1 MPMSQ
6 SFENRLLPVLDEII
20 DHFATP
26 FHIYDETG
34 IRETGRNFI
43 NAFSRLNGFRE
54 YYAVKALPNPRI
66 LEIMQDLGF
75 GFDCSSI
82 PELILS
88 RQIGARG
95 EDIVFSSNNTTRDEF
110 HVAAAD
116 GGCILN
122 LDDISL
128 IAKVPRMP
136 EAISFRYNP
145 GPRRTGN
152 SIIGDPSESK
162 YGVAHEQIVH
172 AYKAARAL
180 GAQRFGLHT
189 MLISNELSH
198 AYMVETAAMLLEVV
212 EWVSQELGIEFDFI
226 NLGGGL
232 GIPYQPEQAPL
243 DIDAMADETSD
254 LLLSF
259 EKRNGFI
266 PSFFIES
273 GRYMTGPHGVL
284 VTTAINQKDT
294 YRKYIG
300 VDACMSALM
309 RPALYGAYHHITVVA
324 KHPRS
329 RRGRKGNCLPS
340 PEYFVMPAGDCIHS
354 QGEPSRSLSERR
366 REQHFEKVDVVGSL
380 CENNDKFAIQRH
392 LPGIQDGDRLLI
404 HDTGAHGHAMGFNY
418 NGRLRPKELL
428 LRTNGAVEL
437 IRREETVED
446 YFATL
451 NFAPR
456 MLLPANTFTDEPE
469 NLRAAS

>member
-1 MPMSQ
+1 MSL

-20 DHFATP
+20 DHFGTP
-26 FHIYDETG
+26 FHIYDEAG
-34 IRETGRNFI
+34 IRGTGQNFI

-54 YYAVKALPNPRI
+54 YYAVKALPNPSILRI
-66 LEIMQDLGF
+66 MRDLGF

-82 PELILS
+82 PELVLS

-95 EDIVFSSNNTTRDEF
+95 EDIVFSSNNTTREEF

-122 LDDISL
+122 LDDTSL

-136 EAISFRYNP
+136 ETISFRYNP

-152 SIIGDPSESK
+152 SIIGDPAESK
-162 YGVAHEQIVH
+162 YGVAHEQIVQ
-172 AYKAARAL
+172 AYKAARDL
-180 GAQRFGLHT
+180 GARRFGLHT
-189 MLISNELSH
+189 MLISNELSY
-198 AYMVETAAMLLEVV
+198 AYMVETAAMLLEVA
-212 EWVSQELGIEFDFI
+212 EWVSTELNIDFDFI

-232 GIPYQPEQAPL
+232 GIPYQPGQAPL
-243 DIDAMADETSD
+243 DIDSMAVEISD
-254 LLLSF
+254 LFSNF
-259 EKRNGFI
+259 KKRNGSV
-266 PSFFIES
+266 PRFFIES

-284 VTTAINQKDT
+284 VTTAINQKDI

-309 RPALYGAYHHITVVA
+309 RPALYRAYHHITVPG
-324 KHPRS
+324 KHP
-329 RRGRKGNCLPS
+329 
-340 PEYFVMPAGDCIHS
+340 
-354 QGEPSRSLSERR
+354 Q
-366 REQHFEKVDVVGSL
+366 QHFEKVDVVGSL
-380 CENNDKFAIQRH
+380 CENNDKFAIQRR

-428 LRTNGAVEL
+428 LRPNGAVEL

-446 YFATL
+446 YVATL
-451 NFAPR
+451 NYAPQV
-456 MLLPANTFTDEPE
+456 LLPDMQKRN
-469 NLRAAS
+469 AA